1 MKNTWFVSSIVIV
14 SALLLGACASNPEM
28 PDSLEGAQL
37 VSEKSD
43 DQLIDERTM
52 RDLKNSTRWQKAVQR
67 RIASRVRQ
75 VRQNCKVYA
84 QPTLMSSNVA
94 TIQEGRDIWT
104 QETDSSWFKVYQ
116 NKSYGYASKIC
127 F

>member
-1 MKNTWFVSSIVIV
+1 MKKMWFVSSIVIV
-14 SALLLGACASNPEM
+14 SALVLGACASKPEM
-28 PDSLEGAQL
+28 PETKQGQAG
-37 VSEKSD
+37 KPRAGK
-43 DQLIDERTM
+43 LIDDNTM
-52 RDLKNSTRWQKAVQR
+52 SDLRNSSRWQKAVER

-94 TIQEGRDIWT
+94 MIREGLDVWT
-104 QETDSSWFKVYQ
+104 EETDTAWFKVYQ